1 MGNFDDLRNDVTGN
15 YIDIAGLAR
24 LLEDKARA
32 GARVVVALAG
42 APGSGKSTLAQQ
54 LCAELNARDAGTAAV
69 LAMDGFH
76 YDDMY
81 LIPAGL
87 RPRKGAPET
96 FDVAGLYHV
105 LKRLRARDE
114 AFVAVPVFDRDIEVA
129 RAGASMISALVPVII
144 VEGNYLLMEQEPWS
158 RLREMFDVTVLTDV
172 PEPVLRERLIA
183 RWRHY
188 RLPPEEI
195 SSKLESNDLPNGRLV
210 VAQSRGEDFRLLN
223 G

>member
-1 MGNFDDLRNDVTGN
+1 
-15 YIDIAGLAR
+15 
-24 LLEDKARA
+24 
-32 GARVVVALAG
+32 
-42 APGSGKSTLAQQ
+42 
-54 LCAELNARDAGTAAV
+54 
-69 LAMDGFH
+69 
-76 YDDMY
+76 
-81 LIPAGL
+81 
-87 RPRKGAPET
+87 
-96 FDVAGLYHV
+96 
-105 LKRLRARDE
+105 
-114 AFVAVPVFDRDIEVA
+114 
-129 RAGASMISALVPVII
+129 MISALVPVII

-172 PEPVLRERLIA
+172 PELVLRERLIA